1 MRFLRS
7 LFVWLGIAVSTAGFG
22 LPAIL
27 AAYVPPRGDWFL
39 RFARGWAR
47 TILAFSGV
55 AVTVRHAERLDP
67 RRSFVVVANHESY
80 SDVLVLLSRLPMQV
94 RFLAKR
100 SIFRVPILGWSIHA
114 AGFVPVDRGDA
125 ARSVS
130 TVDTALKRLR
140 SGKSLVVFPEETR
153 TWTGEL
159 APFKK
164 GAALL
169 ALKTGH
175 PLLPVGIAGS
185 RKVLPRGAWNMTPG
199 RVVLAIGTPIEVDG
213 RSTRERDQ
221 VMREMKDA
229 VVRLRNEAVA
239 ELSTH
244 ECEVRSPKS

>member
-39 RFARGWAR
+39 SFARGWAR
-47 TILAFSGV
+47 TILAFSRV
-55 AVTVRHAERLDP
+55 SVSVRHAERLVP
-67 RRSFVVVANHESY
+67 GRSFIVVSNHESY
-80 SDVLVLLSRLPMQV
+80 ADVLVLLSRLPMQV

-130 TVDTALKRLR
+130 TVDTAMKRLR

-153 TWTGEL
+153 TRTGEL

-164 GAALL
+164 GAVLL

-175 PLLPVGIAGS
+175 PLLPVGVAGT
-185 RKVLPRGAWNMTPG
+185 RKVLPRGAWNTTPG
-199 RVVLAIGTPIEVDG
+199 RVVLAIGNPIEVAG
-213 RSTRERDQ
+213 RSAKDRSE
-221 VMREMKDA
+221 VMRQME
-229 VVRLRNEAVA
+229 EAVTA
-239 ELSTH
+239 LRGEAAKELSGR
-244 ECEVRSPKS
+244 E

>member
-7 LFVWLGIAVSTAGFG
+7 LFVWLGIAIATAGFG

-39 RFARGWAR
+39 SFARGWAR
-47 TILAFSGV
+47 TILAFSRV
-55 AVTVRHAERLDP
+55 AVTVRHAERFDR
-67 RRSFVVVANHESY
+67 RRSYVVVANHESY
-80 SDVLVLLSRLPMQV
+80 ADVLVLLSRLPMQV

-100 SIFRVPILGWSIHA
+100 SIFRVPILGWSIRA

-125 ARSVS
+125 ARSVA

-153 TWTGEL
+153 TRTGEL
-159 APFKK
+159 GPFKK

-169 ALKTGH
+169 ALKSGH

-199 RVVLAIGTPIEVDG
+199 RVVLAIGTPIEMDG
-213 RSTRERDQ
+213 RSARERNE
-221 VMREMKDA
+221 VMRQMRNA
-229 VVRLRNEAVA
+229 VERLREEAA
-239 ELSTH
+239 EAL
-244 ECEVRSPKS
+244 

>member
-39 RFARGWAR
+39 SFARGWAR
-47 TILAFSGV
+47 TILGFSRV
-55 AVTVRHAERLDP
+55 SVTVRHAERLVP
-67 RRSFVVVANHESY
+67 GRSFVVVSNHESY
-80 SDVLVLLSRLPMQV
+80 ADVLVLLSRLPMQV

-153 TWTGEL
+153 SRTGEL

-175 PLLPVGIAGS
+175 PLLPVGIAGT
-185 RKVLPRGAWNMTPG
+185 RKVLPRGAWNMAPG
-199 RVVLAIGTPIEVDG
+199 RVVLAIGTPIEVAG
-213 RSTRERDQ
+213 RSAKDRSE
-221 VMREMKDA
+221 VMRQME
-229 VVRLRNEAVA
+229 EAVTA
-239 ELSTH
+239 LRGEAAKELSG
-244 ECEVRSPKS
+244 CG

>member
-39 RFARGWAR
+39 SFARGWSR
-47 TILAFSGV
+47 TILAFSRIS
-55 AVTVRHAERLDP
+55 VTMRHAERLAP
-67 RRSFVVVANHESY
+67 GRSFVVVSNHESY
-80 SDVLVLLSRLPMQV
+80 ADVLVLLSQLPMQV

-153 TWTGEL
+153 TRTGEL

-175 PLLPVGIAGS
+175 PLLPVGIAGT
-185 RKVLPRGAWNMTPG
+185 RNVLPRGAWNMKPG
-199 RVVLAIGTPIEVDG
+199 RVVLAIGTPIEVAG
-213 RSTRERDQ
+213 RSAKDRSE
-221 VMREMKDA
+221 VMRQME
-229 VVRLRNEAVA
+229 EAVTTLRSEA
-239 ELSTH
+239 AAVLST
-244 ECEVRSPKS
+244 